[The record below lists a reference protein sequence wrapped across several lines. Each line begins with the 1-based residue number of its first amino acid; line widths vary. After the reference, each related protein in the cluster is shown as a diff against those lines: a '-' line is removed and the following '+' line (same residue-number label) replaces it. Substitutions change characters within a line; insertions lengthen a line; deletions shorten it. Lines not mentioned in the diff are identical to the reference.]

1 MRHKQRGY
9 SLISIMIG
17 MIVSLLATISIMSL
31 YRVVVHNLFDANS
44 GIQQKAA
51 QERQLATGFLTIQN
65 LVQGAGFGVSSPATN
80 RQFILV
86 NGSCCC

>member
-1 MRHKQRGY
+1 MMRYNQRGY

-17 MIVSLLATISIMSL
+17 MLVSLLATISIMSL

-51 QERQLATGFLTIQN
+51 QERQLATGFLTIQK
-65 LVQGAGFGVSSPATN
+65 S
-80 RQFILV
+80 
-86 NGSCCC
+86 GSRGRIWCLFTGY